1 MHTKNFH
8 SYFVFSGGLDV
19 KQLTDELLLE
29 SYFKASELKLNP
41 EFIRL
46 IEQEIRRRSLHAK
59 IKLTS

>member
-1 MHTKNFH
+1 M
-8 SYFVFSGGLDV
+8 